1 MRRIVLLAFL
11 LAFTATLAGD
21 LTTEDVVA
29 RVKASYASA
38 HTFTCDVR
46 RVTASGMLGQRH
58 VMRGTMVSLLPD
70 SFRIDY
76 VSPFEQS
83 LVCNGDTVWLYT
95 PRNGQVIVSSVND
108 YAEREM
114 LGDLIGYFER
124 DYAYT
129 LAGEEEVDGCKTVV
143 LKMTALAADNPYPR
157 GRIWIN
163 LETWLPAEVELTDD
177 IGNTV
182 SYRLS
187 NIRLN
192 VAVDRSLFNFTPPP
206 GVETVRVD

>member
-1 MRRIVLLAFL
+1 MRRIALFALLL
-11 LAFTATLAGD
+11 TFTATLAGE
-21 LTTEDVVA
+21 LTTEEVVT
-29 RVKASYASA
+29 RVKASYAA
-38 HTFTCDVR
+38 ARTFTCDVR

-58 VMRGTMVSLLPD
+58 VMRGTMLSLLPD

-83 LVCNGDTVWLYT
+83 LVCNGETVWLYT
-95 PRNGQVIVSSVND
+95 PRNNQVIVSSVDD

-124 DYAYT
+124 DYPYE
-129 LAGEEEVDGCKTVV
+129 LAGEEEVDGSRTVV
-143 LKMTALAADNPYPR
+143 LKMTALSSDYPYPR
-157 GRIWIN
+157 GRIWVD

-192 VAVDRSLFNFTPPP
+192 VAVDRSRFDFTPPT

>member
-1 MRRIVLLAFL
+1 MRRFVVFPLL
-11 LAFTATLAGD
+11 FTATLAAA
-21 LTTEDVVA
+21 LTTEEVVA
-29 RVKASYASA
+29 RVKASYAGA
-38 HTFTCDVR
+38 RTFTCDVR

-83 LVCNGDTVWLYT
+83 LVCNGKTVWLYT
-95 PRNGQVIVSSVND
+95 PRNGQVIVSSVED

-124 DYAYT
+124 DYAYE
-129 LAGEEEVDGCKTVV
+129 LAGEEEVDGRATVV
-143 LKMTALAADNPYPR
+143 LGMTALSPDLPYPR
-157 GRIWIN
+157 GRLWVD

-177 IGNTV
+177 VGNTV

-187 NIRLN
+187 NVRLN
-192 VAVDRSLFNFTPPP
+192 VAVDRSLFEFTPPE
-206 GVETVRVD
+206 GVEVVKVD

>member
-1 MRRIVLLAFL
+1 MRRLTLIASLV
-11 LAFTATLAGD
+11 AFTAAFAGN

-29 RVKASYASA
+29 RVKASYAGA
-38 HTFTCDVR
+38 RTFTCDVR

-58 VMRGTMVSLLPD
+58 VMRGTMTSLLPD

-83 LVCNGDTVWLYT
+83 LVCNGETVWLYT
-95 PRNGQVIVSSVND
+95 PRNNQVIVSSVED

-124 DYAYT
+124 DYAYA
-129 LAGEEEVDGCKTVV
+129 LAGEEEVDGSDTVV
-143 LKMTALAADNPYPR
+143 LEMTAKESDNPYPR
-157 GRIWIN
+157 GRVWIN

-177 IGNTV
+177 LGNTV

-187 NIRLN
+187 AIRLN
-192 VAVDRSLFNFTPPP
+192 VAVDRSSFNFTPPP
-206 GVETVRVD
+206 GVEVVRVH